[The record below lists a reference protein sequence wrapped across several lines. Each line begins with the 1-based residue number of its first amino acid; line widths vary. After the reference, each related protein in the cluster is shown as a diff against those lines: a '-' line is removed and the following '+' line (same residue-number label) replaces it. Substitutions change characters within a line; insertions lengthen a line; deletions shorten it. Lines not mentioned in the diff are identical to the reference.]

1 MGFVDTV
8 KELAE
13 KVGDTVDKGIKTGSD
28 SYKKMTEKSRL
39 KKEISRLNIEINNI
53 FATVGKKL
61 YTDDPDNKE
70 FSKVFESVREKQ
82 VEIEELSAQLTALDD
97 KIQCVKCGEMISK
110 DSRFCDKCGAKVGV
124 PHHLSRLPNLKLSL
138 QRKSRYA
145 VTAVPSL
152 SKPESTATSAEQD
165 STTDTIPPN
174 FSTSPVDAGE

>member
-8 KELAE
+8 KEIAE

-110 DSRFCDKCGAKVGV
+110 DSRFCDKCGAKV
-124 PHHLSRLPNLKLSL
+124 
-138 QRKSRYA
+138 
-145 VTAVPSL
+145 VTPAPSPA
-152 SKPESTATSAEQD
+152 PEPATEPETVVAEEVK
-165 STTDTIPPN
+165 ICRN
-174 FSTSPVDAGE
+174 CGAELIDAGKYCDKCGAMLED

>member
-8 KELAE
+8 KEIAE

-97 KIQCVKCGEMISK
+97 KIQCGKCGEMISK
-110 DSRFCDKCGAKVGV
+110 DSRFCDKCGAKV
-124 PHHLSRLPNLKLSL
+124 
-138 QRKSRYA
+138 
-145 VTAVPSL
+145 VTPAPSPA
-152 SKPESTATSAEQD
+152 PEPATEPETVVAEEVK
-165 STTDTIPPN
+165 ICRN
-174 FSTSPVDAGE
+174 CGAELIDAGKYCDKCGAMLED

>member
-8 KELAE
+8 KEIAE

-110 DSRFCDKCGAKVGV
+110 DSRFCDKCGAKV
-124 PHHLSRLPNLKLSL
+124 
-138 QRKSRYA
+138 
-145 VTAVPSL
+145 VTPAPSP
-152 SKPESTATSAEQD
+152 SPESAPEPETVVAEEVK
-165 STTDTIPPN
+165 ICRN
-174 FSTSPVDAGE
+174 CGAELIDAGKYCDKCGARLDD

>member
-8 KELAE
+8 KEIAE

-97 KIQCVKCGEMISK
+97 KMISK
-110 DSRFCDKCGAKVGV
+110 DSRFCDKCGAKVV
-124 PHHLSRLPNLKLSL
+124 PP
-138 QRKSRYA
+138 A
-145 VTAVPSL
+145 PSPA
-152 SKPESTATSAEQD
+152 PEPAPEPETVVAEEVR
-165 STTDTIPPN
+165 ICRN
-174 FSTSPVDAGE
+174 CGAELIDAGKYCDKCGAMLED

>member
-61 YTDDPDNKE
+61 YTDDPANKE
-70 FSKVFESVREKQ
+70 FSKVFEAVREKQ
-82 VEIEELSAQLTALDD
+82 VEIEELNAQLTALED
-97 KIQCVKCGEMISK
+97 KIQCKKCGEMISK
-110 DSRFCDKCGAKVGV
+110 DSRFCDKCGAKVEV
-124 PHHLSRLPNLKLSL
+124 PAPE
-138 QRKSRYA
+138 
-145 VTAVPSL
+145 PS
-152 SKPESTATSAEQD
+152 PEPETVVAEEVK
-165 STTDTIPPN
+165 ICRN
-174 FSTSPVDAGE
+174 CGAELIEAGKYCD

>member
-61 YTDDPDNKE
+61 YTDDPANKE
-70 FSKVFESVREKQ
+70 FSKVFEAVREKQ
-82 VEIEELSAQLTALDD
+82 VEIEELNAQLTALED
-97 KIQCVKCGEMISK
+97 KIQCTKCGEMISK
-110 DSRFCDKCGAKVGV
+110 DSRFCDKCGAKVEV
-124 PHHLSRLPNLKLSL
+124 PAPEPSHEPETVVAEEVKICRNCGAELIEAGKYCDKCGARL
-138 QRKSRYA
+138 
-145 VTAVPSL
+145 
-152 SKPESTATSAEQD
+152 D
-165 STTDTIPPN
+165 D
-174 FSTSPVDAGE
+174 